1 MEGHVKLPCVSRLS
15 GFALL
20 FLNSFVCVIDHAT
33 VMKVR
38 TALADGTKL
47 YPGDN
52 KQKEKKANT
61 LEQLQSLISFFV
73 MYLST
78 VWIYLLRMSFK

>member
-52 KQKEKKANT
+52 KQMEKKKPMLLSNSNH
-61 LEQLQSLISFFV
+61 SLLFS
-73 MYLST
+73 
-78 VWIYLLRMSFK
+78 

>member
-1 MEGHVKLPCVSRLS
+1 MEGHFKLPCVSRLS

-52 KQKEKKANT
+52 KQKEKKKPMLLSN
-61 LEQLQSLISFFV
+61 SNHSFLF
-73 MYLST
+73 S
-78 VWIYLLRMSFK
+78 